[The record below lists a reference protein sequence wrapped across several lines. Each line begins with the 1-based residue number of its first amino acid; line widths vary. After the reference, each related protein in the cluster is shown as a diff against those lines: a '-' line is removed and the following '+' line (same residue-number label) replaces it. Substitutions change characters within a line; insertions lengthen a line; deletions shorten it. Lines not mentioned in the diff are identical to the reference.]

1 MSKKISLDGEIDPQ
15 VEMFNVISEYFSK
28 GKMQEDLDSLTP
40 KDRLMVMGKYAEFRW
55 GKKQANAE
63 DTQSD
68 VNSTRE
74 LLEAV
79 YEEIHDAKKQQS

>member
-1 MSKKISLDGEIDPQ
+1 MSKKISLDGERDPQ

-63 DTQSD
+63 DAQSD

-79 YEEIHDAKKQQS
+79 YDEIHEAKKQQS